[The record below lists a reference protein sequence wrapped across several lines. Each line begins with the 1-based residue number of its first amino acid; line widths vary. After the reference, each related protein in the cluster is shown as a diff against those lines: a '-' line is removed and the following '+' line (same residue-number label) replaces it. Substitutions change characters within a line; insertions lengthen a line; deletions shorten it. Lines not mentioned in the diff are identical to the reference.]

1 MKSNCSVDSLLSLS
15 KNRSNF
21 SEIFFDKTKKKVKC
35 NNKEKM
41 GKKRLIRD
49 ILRNSKTSLNEGDKK
64 NENEMDHSQSRSRKK
79 EIKKEGPPYKP
90 TIVRTEDLF
99 PDKTK
104 KNEKAKSAKNVS
116 RKVLKVMTQI
126 T

>member
-1 MKSNCSVDSLLSLS
+1 MKSNGSVDSLLSLS

-35 NNKEKM
+35 NNQEKM

-49 ILRNSKTSLNEGDKK
+49 IMRNSKTSLHEGHKR

-79 EIKKEGPPYKP
+79 DAKKEGPPYRP

-104 KNEKAKSAKNVS
+104 KNEKAKSAKNLS
-116 RKVLKVMTQI
+116 KKALKVMAQI